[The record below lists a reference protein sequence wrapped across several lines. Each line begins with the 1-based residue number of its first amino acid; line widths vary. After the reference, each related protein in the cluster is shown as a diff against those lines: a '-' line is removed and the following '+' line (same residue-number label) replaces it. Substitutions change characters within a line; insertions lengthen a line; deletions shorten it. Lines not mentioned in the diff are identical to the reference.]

1 MSSAKPPREEMSSA
15 VPHRPLLTVEETAER
30 LRVSPKTVRRFID
43 GGVVPAL
50 RVGGSIRVDEGE
62 LEDWLYDEAP
72 AAPPRP
78 EAPAGR
84 RSEEVAPAFELRPP
98 AGAER

>member
-1 MSSAKPPREEMSSA
+1 MSSA

-50 RVGGSIRVDEGE
+50 RVGGSIRVDEAE
-62 LEDWLYDEAP
+62 LLGWLYGDP
-72 AAPPRP
+72 GSPSGP
-78 EAPAGR
+78 EAPAMR
-84 RSEEVAPAFELRPP
+84 RAPDDAWPAVEARPHAGEVR
-98 AGAER
+98 

>member
-1 MSSAKPPREEMSSA
+1 MSSA
-15 VPHRPLLTVEETAER
+15 VAHRPLLTVEETAER

-62 LEDWLYDEAP
+62 LEDWLYQDP
-72 AAPPRP
+72 GAPPSP
-78 EAPAGR
+78 GVPAGR
-84 RSEEVAPAFELRPP
+84 RSQGVAPTFALRPP
-98 AGAER
+98 GAER